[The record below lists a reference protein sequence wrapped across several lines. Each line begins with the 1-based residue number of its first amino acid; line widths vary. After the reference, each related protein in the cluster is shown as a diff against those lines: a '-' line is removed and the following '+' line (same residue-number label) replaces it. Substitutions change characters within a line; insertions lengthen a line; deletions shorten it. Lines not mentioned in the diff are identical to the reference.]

1 MFFFRLSI
9 QSVPLMKNGVSL
21 QTVPLMKNGESLQT
35 VPLMKNGVSNAKD
48 AFIDG

>member
-9 QSVPLMKNGVSL
+9 QS
-21 QTVPLMKNGESLQT
+21 VPLMKNGESLQT